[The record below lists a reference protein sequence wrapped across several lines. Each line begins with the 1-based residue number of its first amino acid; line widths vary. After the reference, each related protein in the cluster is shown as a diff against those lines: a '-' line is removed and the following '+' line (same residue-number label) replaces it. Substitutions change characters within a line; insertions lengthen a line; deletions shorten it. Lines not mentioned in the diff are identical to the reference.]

1 MLRNQSYQAYQN
13 NAVTTASGAQ
23 LTLMLYNGCVK
34 FIQQGM
40 IAMEEKQF
48 EVKNKAI
55 QRAQDIIQELM
66 LTLNQEIEISKQM
79 MPLYEYI
86 HYQLQ
91 QGNMKNDITSLEE
104 ALELVM
110 EFRDTWKDAMK
121 QETTT
126 VQQGARV

>member
-40 IAMEEKQF
+40 KAMEEQQF

>member
-40 IAMEEKQF
+40 KAMEEKQF

-66 LTLNQEIEISKQM
+66 LTLDQEIEISKQM

-91 QGNMKNDITSLEE
+91 QGNMKNDITSLEQ

>member
-40 IAMEEKQF
+40 KAMKDKQF

-66 LTLNQEIEISKQM
+66 LTLDQEIEISKQI

-91 QGNMKNDITSLEE
+91 QGNMKNDMASLEE

-121 QETTT
+121 QEATT

>member
-40 IAMEEKQF
+40 KAMEEKQF

-91 QGNMKNDITSLEE
+91 QGNMKNDITLLEE

>member
-40 IAMEEKQF
+40 KAMEEKQF

-91 QGNMKNDITSLEE
+91 QGNMKNDITSLKE
-104 ALELVM
+104 ALDLVM
-110 EFRDTWKDAMK
+110 EFRDTWKEAMK

-126 VQQGARV
+126 VHQGARV

>member
-13 NAVTTASGAQ
+13 NSVTTASGAQ

-34 FIQQGM
+34 FIQQGVK
-40 IAMEEKQF
+40 AMEENQF

-66 LTLNQEIEISKQM
+66 LTLNQEVEISKQM
-79 MPLYEYI
+79 LPLYEYI

-91 QGNMKNDITSLEE
+91 QGNMKNDAALLEE

-110 EFRDTWKDAMK
+110 EFRDTWKDVIK
-121 QETTT
+121 QEATA
-126 VQQGARV
+126 VKQGARV

>member
-40 IAMEEKQF
+40 KAMEEQQF

-91 QGNMKNDITSLEE
+91 QGNMKNDITLLEE

>member
-40 IAMEEKQF
+40 KAMEGKQF

>member
-1 MLRNQSYQAYQN
+1 MLRKQSYQAYQN

-40 IAMEEKQF
+40 QAMEENKY
-48 EVKNKAI
+48 ELKNTSI
-55 QRAQDIIQELM
+55 QKAQDIVQELM
-66 LTLNQEIEISKQM
+66 LTLDQDVEISQQM

-91 QGNMKNDITSLEE
+91 QGNMKNDPALLEE
-104 ALELVM
+104 ALEYVK
-110 EFRDTWKDAMK
+110 EFRDVWKEVMKLDAA
-121 QETTT
+121 Q
-126 VQQGARV
+126 QAQGARA

>member
-40 IAMEEKQF
+40 KAMEEKQF
-48 EVKNKAI
+48 EVNNKAI

-66 LTLNQEIEISKQM
+66 LTLDQEIEISKQM

-91 QGNMKNDITSLEE
+91 QGNMKNDITSLEQ